1 MSQDSCR
8 LQTEKLVLG
17 YDKTVIIQELNLAI
31 PTGKITVLVGGNG
44 CGKSTLL
51 RGMARLLKPRSGV
64 VYLDGEDINQL
75 PTKKVARNLAMLPQN
90 PLAPEGLTVQDLV
103 TQGRYPHH
111 NWWQQWSKEDEEK
124 VEAALEIT
132 KMVELRSR
140 NLDTLSGG
148 QRQRAW
154 IAMTLAQDTDII
166 LLDEPTTFLDLAYQM
181 EILDLLWELHQSQ
194 GRTIVMVLHDLNQ
207 ACRYGDYLVA
217 IKAGE
222 VYTEGKPD
230 EVMTE
235 GMVEEVF
242 GIKSKIIIDPVAGTP
257 LCIPIS
263 NLNKNST
270 FHNTINS
277 AGAW

>member
-1 MSQDSCR
+1 MNQDSYR
-8 LQTEKLVLG
+8 LRAEKLVLG
-17 YDKTVIIQELNLAI
+17 YDNTVIIKELDLAI
-31 PTGKITVLVGGNG
+31 PNSKITVLVGANG

-75 PTKKVARNLAMLPQN
+75 PTKEVARNLAMLPQN
-90 PLAPEGLTVQDLV
+90 PLTPEGLTVQNLV
-103 TQGRYPHH
+103 SQGRFPYH

-132 KMVELRSR
+132 KMIELRSR

-181 EILDLLWELHQSQ
+181 EILDLLWESHKTQ

-217 IKAGE
+217 IKGGKIYAK
-222 VYTEGKPD
+222 GKPD
-230 EVMTE
+230 QVMTKT
-235 GMVEEVF
+235 MVKEVF
-242 GIKSKIIIDPVAGTP
+242 GIKSKIIINPITKTP
-257 LCIPIS
+257 LCLPIGERE
-263 NLNKNST
+263 NS
-270 FHNTINS
+270 
-277 AGAW
+277 